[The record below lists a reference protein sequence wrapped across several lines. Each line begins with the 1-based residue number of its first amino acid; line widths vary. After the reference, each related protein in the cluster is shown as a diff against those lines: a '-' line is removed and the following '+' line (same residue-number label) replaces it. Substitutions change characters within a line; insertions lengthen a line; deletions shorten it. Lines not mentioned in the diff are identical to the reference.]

1 MCVAGHCALACIHS
15 MPAASNP
22 MMRYEMHAGLGVRM
36 PVTFLVMT
44 GSKFTF
50 LEKLFF
56 AIAWSPKVGA
66 HPSTVRASPI

>member
-1 MCVAGHCALACIHS
+1 
-15 MPAASNP
+15 
-22 MMRYEMHAGLGVRM
+22 MRYHPTSWATLVWAQPSTACDRYCLHAGLGLRM

-56 AIAWSPKVGA
+56 AIAWSPKVGIQFV
-66 HPSTVRASPI
+66 TL

>member
-1 MCVAGHCALACIHS
+1 
-15 MPAASNP
+15 
-22 MMRYEMHAGLGVRM
+22 M

-56 AIAWSPKVGA
+56 AIAWSPKVGL
-66 HPSTVRASPI
+66 HPSGKRTSWRQLE